1 MEMDNTVANISTFE
15 GLQANANTAMGCSQ
29 PQSQMA
35 FFNATPE
42 QEHKLKQIMTT
53 RMPHIAKKFKD
64 SKALSQKAL
73 ADKIA
78 ATKESLECQAK
89 LSLLEDAAKKNGDKD
104 FAITVATAANEFGKM
119 FADGHKS

>member
-1 MEMDNTVANISTFE
+1 MDNTVANISTFE
-15 GLQANANTAMGCSQ
+15 GLQANANTAMGCPQ

-42 QEHKLKQIMTT
+42 QERELKQIMMT

-73 ADKIA
+73 ADRME

-89 LSLLEDAAKKNGDKD
+89 LSILEDAAKKSGDKD
-104 FAITVATAANEFGKM
+104 FAKTVATATNEFVKM
-119 FADGHKS
+119 FAEGHKS